1 MIEKELLNI
10 ILTGKKLFSEKQI
23 TYKFYL
29 DPFEVEEK
37 TKKFEKF
44 TELYDRENLDD
55 KEKQTLSKA
64 TENLKKI
71 ILPNLEILIFYLIKE
86 NKYQGKQ
93 KISEIKFHS
102 NLYLNKNFIQL
113 FSDSNNFTI
122 NKLVSIYEYMEEIL
136 WRFISKRYINQKY
149 IGSGFV
155 SKNREKI
162 NNFIDKEN
170 ERELKNEMLISLLI
184 KFICRYLPNE
194 IGGIQKKD
202 LFGTIQEK
210 NTNLPEAI
218 QKDLLNLKNLGAEVI
233 YATEI
238 TDYLEGKIRIN
249 KNKEKEIEVDNKPG
263 IEDQNIENPEDP
275 EPPVD
280 EDDRDID

>member
-55 KEKQTLSKA
+55 KEKQILSKA

-71 ILPNLEILIFYLIKE
+71 ILPNLEILIYYLIKE

-136 WRFISKRYINQKY
+136 WDFIADRYVNEEFKRRGFSREYKAQLTKY
-149 IGSGFV
+149 CQ
-155 SKNREKI
+155 NE
-162 NNFIDKEN
+162 DK
-170 ERELKNEMLISLLI
+170 RELKNKKLLSLLI

-194 IGGIQKKD
+194 S
-202 LFGTIQEK
+202 
-210 NTNLPEAI
+210 
-218 QKDLLNLKNLGAEVI
+218 
-233 YATEI
+233 
-238 TDYLEGKIRIN
+238 
-249 KNKEKEIEVDNKPG
+249 KEIES
-263 IEDQNIENPEDP
+263 
-275 EPPVD
+275 
-280 EDDRDID
+280 RDLFEMIKEKI